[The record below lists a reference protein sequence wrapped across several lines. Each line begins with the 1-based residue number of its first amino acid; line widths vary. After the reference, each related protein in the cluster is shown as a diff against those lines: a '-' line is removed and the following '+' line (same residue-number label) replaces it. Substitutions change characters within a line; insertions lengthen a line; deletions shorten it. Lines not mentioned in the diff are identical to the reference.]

1 MFIVFLGIAL
11 YKNLID
17 MLSIKEFSENF
28 WYDIHF
34 TKTGNKKIEYSQ
46 QPILIIN
53 YMEHP
58 ISH

>member
-17 MLSIKEFSENF
+17 MLSIKEFSETF
-28 WYDIHF
+28 DTIF
-34 TKTGNKKIEYSQ
+34 TLLKLETKKIEYSQ